1 MGGLPSMLY
10 SDGIKKHTD
19 EAFYGYNHTEA
30 PGSGEIYDMK
40 NLTSDSYPLVSVRSP
55 RRNRRTLTAA
65 RGLCSFDGL
74 YWVAKDDASD
84 DWYSLFK
91 ESNGAAVKVEG
102 LQLDGREKKMAVLGA
117 YLVLFPDKKYYN
129 RLTGVY
135 GSLERTWQGNCA
147 FSNSTLTDL
156 SGSGFSN
163 VFRAGDAVTLTGLS
177 THPENN
183 KTVIIRAVSSAIL
196 VFYDNTFTVD
206 ASDPSSENVT
216 ISRTVPDMDFIF
228 ENENRLWGCKGD
240 TIFASK
246 LGDPFNWNVFD
257 GLSTDSFSASVGS
270 AGDFTGA
277 VAYLGYP
284 MFFKESGIYKIY
296 GDKPGNFQVVASS
309 SVGVA
314 KGCERSLCVT
324 GDILFYVSRNG
335 VMAYTGAIPQN
346 ISSCFGRRRLEDG
359 RAGTDGIKYYLSV
372 RDYNTIAGY
381 ELFVYDTA
389 TGLWHREDD
398 FKLVFAALDANGELC
413 AVKTDINNTSFEMWT
428 LGHVRTGNP
437 TETNIASFCE
447 FGDLTET
454 APNRKGVSKIQLRLY
469 IAPGA
474 QATVKIKYDSESDW
488 HTVKTLSGGNK
499 DSYYLPV
506 IPKRCDHFRLRIE
519 GVGAWRLYSL
529 TRECYTGSELL

>member
-1 MGGLPSMLY
+1 MSGLPSMVHG
-10 SDGIKKHTD
+10 DGIKKSVQVK
-19 EAFYGYNHTEA
+19 FKGYDHNLGAEEGSLWDMENLSGDSA
-30 PGSGEIYDMK
+30 PV
-40 NLTSDSYPLVSVRSP
+40 LAP
-55 RRNRRTLTAA
+55 RKPRYLLRTLEKPN
-65 RGLCSFDGL
+65 GL
-74 YWVAKDDASD
+74 YAGE
-84 DWYSLFK
+84 SLCWADGGSFYVDGEQK
-91 ESNGAAVKVEG
+91 GAVEDSRK
-102 LQLDGREKKMAVLGA
+102 QFCALGD
-117 YLVLFPDKKYYN
+117 YLILLPDKAYYN
-129 RLTGVY
+129 KRTGEF
-135 GSLERTWQGNCA
+135 GSLEAQWSGGVRFEDGVFAGESAKGNSIVSTGEA
-147 FSNSTLTDL
+147 FP
-156 SGSGFSN
+156 FSVN
-163 VFRAGDAVTLTGLS
+163 EAVTISGCG
-177 THPENN
+177 EERNN
-183 KTVIIRAVSSAIL
+183 KTAVIREVSEDGKTL
-196 VFYDNTFTVD
+196 RFY
-206 ASDPSSENVT
+206 ENSFQVW
-216 ISRTVPDMDFIF
+216 SGEAALKREVPDMDFLC